1 MHLRSLLEPQDA
13 LFTDEDFLKM
23 FKQQQRELSTE
34 NSDTKQ
40 DGGWGTQVELRSD
53 CCRAATSADMLRS
66 QPACTAHMNTDD
78 LDASEALNQA
88 ELASAIGCGDK
99 LQRVWSADGLQ
110 KEFWN
115 ADGEDIE
122 FEFHLRDR
130 GTETPSTT
138 QTPSRPQPDSGGWAS
153 ALGHQ
158 LALAA
163 VSAAAA
169 AVSPV
174 KPAGK
179 RESKRGGITMA
190 GIAGRRPRRDVG
202 SEGQEEAAR
211 RSCNGIINQ
220 QQQQVQQATS
230 VCGLKL
236 LVSAA

>member
-34 NSDTKQ
+34 NTDTKQ

-53 CCRAATSADMLRS
+53 GCRAATSADMLRS
-66 QPACTAHMNTDD
+66 QPACTAHKMNAEG
-78 LDASEALNQA
+78 LAASEALNQA
-88 ELASAIGCGDK
+88 EL
-99 LQRVWSADGLQ
+99 Q

-115 ADGEDIE
+115 ADG
-122 FEFHLRDR
+122 LQLTDR
-130 GTETPSTT
+130 EWEWTGREAETPSTT
-138 QTPSRPQPDSGGWAS
+138 QTLSRSQPDFGGWAS

-163 VSAAAA
+163 DSAAA
-169 AVSPV
+169 AVSSV
-174 KPAGK
+174 KTAGN
-179 RESKRGGITMA
+179 RESERGAIMA
-190 GIAGRRPRRDVG
+190 GIAGSRRRQDAG

-211 RSCNGIINQ
+211 RSCNATINQ

-230 VCGLKL
+230 ACGLNLRL
-236 LVSAA
+236 LVYAALSY